1 VRRLLASL
9 AVAAATLLCAGPA
22 WALPGDAPVTPIA
35 PADGTSLPT
44 SSAGIP
50 VSYACPLYRTSDF
63 GDGIVRTGDE
73 SYYTVLL
80 SRSPTLDGEG
90 RLATPEARGT
100 GSSTPADP
108 NTCNLLLRADVTPAP
123 QESPGVWY
131 WQVSRICAGCSPQFE
146 TGPVRSFT
154 LVSSEKPTLS
164 VPARTYAGFAFIATI
179 GVKGAPAGTE
189 VTVQRRSGSRWVA
202 AGRGTT
208 SGDGAAVT
216 TTLPAGAVTV
226 RAQLAIGGQTLTS
239 AERRIR
245 VRRPADAP
253 RTAVRAGAWSG
264 ASGVGFRVAGR
275 TITGF
280 AAQVPLLCP
289 TPGLVGQFTT
299 QIARA
304 AVARIRLAPDG
315 SFVGAATR
323 SGAAI
328 RVRGRLRGSRLTGGR
343 VEMSLGGCV
352 GDAAVAASAR

>member
-1 VRRLLASL
+1 M
-9 AVAAATLLCAGPA
+9 
-22 WALPGDAPVTPIA
+22 
-35 PADGTSLPT
+35 
-44 SSAGIP
+44 
-50 VSYACPLYRTSDF
+50 
-63 GDGIVRTGDE
+63 
-73 SYYTVLL
+73 
-80 SRSPTLDGEG
+80 
-90 RLATPEARGT
+90 
-100 GSSTPADP
+100 
-108 NTCNLLLRADVTPAP
+108 
-123 QESPGVWY
+123 
-131 WQVSRICAGCSPQFE
+131 
-146 TGPVRSFT
+146 
-154 LVSSEKPTLS
+154 
-164 VPARTYAGFAFIATI
+164 
-179 GVKGAPAGTE
+179 
-189 VTVQRRSGSRWVA
+189 
-202 AGRGTT
+202 
-208 SGDGAAVT
+208 
-216 TTLPAGAVTV
+216 
-226 RAQLAIGGQTLTS
+226 TS

-343 VEMSLGGCV
+343 VEMSPRRVRRRRRCRRVRAL
-352 GDAAVAASAR
+352 SANTPGPAG

>member
-1 VRRLLASL
+1 MRRPLASL
-9 AVAAATLLCAGPA
+9 AVAAAALLCAGPA
-22 WALPGDAPVTPIA
+22 WALPGDPPVTPIA
-35 PADGTSLPT
+35 PADGASLPT
-44 SSAGIP
+44 ASAGIP

-90 RLATPEARGT
+90 RLATPDARGT

-123 QESPGVWY
+123 
-131 WQVSRICAGCSPQFE
+131 QVSRICAGCSPQFE

-164 VPARTYAGFAFIATI
+164 VPARTYAGFAFIATV
-179 GVKGAPAGTE
+179 GVKGAPAGTA

-208 SGDGAAVT
+208 SGDSAAVT

-239 AERRIR
+239 AERRLR

-304 AVARIRLAPDG
+304 AVARNRHAPDG
-315 SFVGAATR
+315 ASSARPPAPARR
-323 SGAAI
+323 SA
-328 RVRGRLRGSRLTGGR
+328 
-343 VEMSLGGCV
+343 C
-352 GDAAVAASAR
+352 AAVCAAPA